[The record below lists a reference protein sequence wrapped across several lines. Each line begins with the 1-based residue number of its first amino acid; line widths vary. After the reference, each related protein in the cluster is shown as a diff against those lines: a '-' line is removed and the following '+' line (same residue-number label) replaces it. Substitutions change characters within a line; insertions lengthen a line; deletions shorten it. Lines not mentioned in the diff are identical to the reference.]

1 MIDVKA
7 VLDEIVTEL
16 RDNGVRANVD
26 PQKVGAALPAAW
38 VTATQID
45 HNILGGGAT
54 ITVEVWLIAPDRHD
68 GEIWRTLSALYA
80 KAQHAVDPTEP
91 TRTNEALKLSDA
103 QPMPAFVITTTR
115 ETC

>member
-16 RDNGVRANVD
+16 RDAGVRANID
-26 PQKVGAALPAAW
+26 PQKVHLPGAW
-38 VTATQID
+38 VTGTQIE

-54 ITVEVWLIAPDRHD
+54 VTVEVWLVSPDRPD
-68 GEIWRTLSALYA
+68 GEVWRVLSGMYDQ
-80 KAQHAVDPTEP
+80 AQRAVDPTEP

-115 ETC
+115 EIC